1 MFEEEDTLED
11 KLVSQV
17 VKQIRE
23 DFNTQDLTALFDLL
37 YDIPAD
43 KLVHYLPEV
52 KHEEFKVFIR

>member
-1 MFEEEDTLED
+1 MYEEETLED

-23 DFNTQDLTALFDLL
+23 DFNSQDVTALFELL

-43 KLVHYLPEV
+43 KLVYYLPED
-52 KHEEFKVFIR
+52 KHEEFKIFLR

>member
-1 MFEEEDTLED
+1 MYEEETLED

-23 DFNTQDLTALFDLL
+23 DFNSQDVTALFELL

-43 KLVHYLPEV
+43 KLVNYLPED
-52 KHEEFKVFIR
+52 KHEEFKIFLR

>member
-1 MFEEEDTLED
+1 MVEEENTLED

-23 DFNTQDLTALFDLL
+23 DFKTEDLTALFDLL

-43 KLVHYLPEV
+43 KLVYYLPEV
-52 KHEEFKVFIR
+52 EHEKFKIFL